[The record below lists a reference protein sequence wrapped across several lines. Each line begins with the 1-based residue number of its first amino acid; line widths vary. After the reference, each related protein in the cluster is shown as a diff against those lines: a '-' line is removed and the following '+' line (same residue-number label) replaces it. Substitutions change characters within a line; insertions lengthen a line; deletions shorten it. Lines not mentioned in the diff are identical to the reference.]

1 MKNLKKVKQ
10 EEKKDTK
17 LSVYGINQ
25 RNKYK

>member
-10 EEKKDTK
+10 EEEKDIK